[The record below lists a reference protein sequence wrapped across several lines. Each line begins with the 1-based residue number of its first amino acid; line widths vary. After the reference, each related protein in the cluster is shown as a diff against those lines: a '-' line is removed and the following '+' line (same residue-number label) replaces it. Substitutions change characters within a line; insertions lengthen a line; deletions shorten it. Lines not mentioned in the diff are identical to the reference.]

1 MHKYA
6 ETVSEVKNGMR
17 RIGLMGG
24 SFNPIHLAHVN
35 LARAALEGGHVDEV
49 LFLPTGNPPHKR
61 EGLVD
66 KEDRYAMTCLA
77 IAGEQNMRAS
87 RVEIDREGMIY
98 TVDTVGLLRKQMP
111 DCAFTYLIGADTV
124 FQLHTWKRIDT
135 LITLCTFLVCMRPG
149 EDAQAAREEAQ
160 RWRERGADIR
170 FMDAELMAVSS
181 TEVRERLC
189 KGLAAD
195 DLLPPAVAAYI
206 REHGLYRAK
215 APGDE
220 T

>member
-1 MHKYA
+1 
-6 ETVSEVKNGMR
+6 MR

-35 LARAALEGGHVDEV
+35 MARAALAGGHVDEV

-61 EGLVD
+61 AGLED

-77 IAGEQNMRAS
+77 IAGEKHMRAS

-98 TVDTVGLLRKQMP
+98 TVDTVSILRESMP
-111 DCAFTYLIGADTV
+111 DCAFYYLIGADTV
-124 FQLHTWKRIDT
+124 FQLHTWKRIET

-149 EDAQAAREEAQ
+149 EAEEATRLEAQ

-170 FMDAELMAVSS
+170 FMDADLMEISS
-181 TEVRERLC
+181 TEVRERLA
-189 KGLAAD
+189 KGLRTD

-206 REHGLYRAK
+206 REHGLYRAQ
-215 APGDE
+215 APGDG